1 MSENYSSETKTAVIG
16 SNSCQQDKQ
25 TAKEPKQYKEP
36 YQQYRMKYFRL
47 QVIVSTKANRR

>member
-36 YQQYRMKYFRL
+36 YQQYRMKYSRL